1 MIKNILNKK
10 YNLLRPIKTQ
20 ELVRLGKNMVGGY
33 VVDLSMIEKTNIL
46 ITCGFGPEWSF
57 ESDFIKMKNNCNV
70 FIYDH
75 NLSSAPYFK
84 EIWKYLKRFL
94 MLKVPFTTLKHRLD
108 AYKKYKFFFKLS
120 SVKLYKEKIAYPS
133 KNRNEAD
140 LKKVLSRVKNNSKVF
155 LKIDIQ
161 GNEYE
166 IIDQIV
172 ENFQQINML
181 VVQFYWINKNEDQF
195 INSIKKLKNKY
206 EIIHIH
212 ANNHH
217 GKLENGLPIMLE
229 ITLLNKK
236 FTPMSVE
243 YLNDFPIKGL
253 DYSSHPNREDIS
265 FSFRE

>member
-1 MIKNILNKK
+1 
-10 YNLLRPIKTQ
+10 
-20 ELVRLGKNMVGGY
+20 
-33 VVDLSMIEKTNIL
+33 
-46 ITCGFGPEWSF
+46 
-57 ESDFIKMKNNCNV
+57 
-70 FIYDH
+70 
-75 NLSSAPYFK
+75 
-84 EIWKYLKRFL
+84 
-94 MLKVPFTTLKHRLD
+94 MLKISFITLKHRLD
-108 AYKKYKFFFKLS
+108 AYKKYKNFFKLS
-120 SVKLYKEKIAYPS
+120 SVKLYKEKIACPS

-140 LKKVLSRVKNNSKVF
+140 LKKVLSRVKDNSKVF

-166 IIDQIV
+166 IIDQMV

-236 FTPMSVE
+236 FIPISVE

>member
-46 ITCGFGPEWSF
+46 IACGFGPEWSF

-84 EIWKYLKRFL
+84 EIWKYLRRFL
-94 MLKVPFTTLKHRLD
+94 MLKVSFTALKLRLD
-108 AYKKYKFFFKLS
+108 AYKKYKNFFRLD
-120 SVKLYKEKIAYPS
+120 SVRLYKEKIAYPS
-133 KNRNEAD
+133 KNSNEAD
-140 LKKVLSRVKNNSKVF
+140 LKKVLSRVKDNSKVF

-236 FTPMSVE
+236 FIPMSVE

-253 DYSSHPNREDIS
+253 DYPSHSNREDIS